1 MKEQFV
7 TYEIGLKLKE
17 IGFNEECMAGYLLQT
32 ATLFSDIPHTLDGN
46 IHKNSEGSFTCAP
59 LWQQVIDWFREK
71 CEIEIIVE
79 KGPDD
84 IGYSYHI
91 YYKTDG
97 KYRELSGFG
106 HHEEVEIEYDHY
118 YARKKAIEHGLK
130 LHTLKLQSGI

>member
-59 LWQQVIDWFREK
+59 LWQQCLEWFECEHWVDFWAVPILTSNPKQYECFIMYRGKEIS
-71 CEIEIIVE
+71 CEIL
-79 KGPDD
+79 D
-84 IGYSYHI
+84 IRFFNSYN
-91 YYKTDG
+91 
-97 KYRELSGFG
+97 E
-106 HHEEVEIEYDHY
+106 
-118 YARKKAIEHGLK
+118 ARQTAIEKIL
-130 LHTLKLQSGI
+130 TFI